1 MTTHVRFEQLAAA
14 AIDFDLTR
22 AEREQLNEHLAGCPA
37 CRATAGAYRR
47 DAHAMR
53 EIAFVPA
60 PAAVRAAVLGA
71 ATRSAPRVVAPWRLV
86 AAAALLAAALVG
98 ALVAVG
104 AWNARPTLVQTVPA
118 PSPRGVSTPVPTLDA
133 ALPSPAP
140 SSPVVAAQVGATC
153 DGSLAAIAA
162 PTVQAQVDGVHL
174 LVENTSGQ
182 PLDFGIEDGTG
193 LALQGNSVP
202 GASGAY
208 TYDLAPGT
216 YRFACNTSIV
226 PFTVVDPGAHYVS
239 PQLSCATPGS
249 GTTGTTDFAPG
260 ARGPAGPVLDVVR
273 QQLRGIEPSD
283 VVELAGYLPANSDRL
298 VRVVRDGQVI
308 AVVGATADG
317 HDGWLIGAPRACP
330 DSGITKRKGS

>member
-193 LALQGNSVP
+193 LALQGDSCRARAAPTRTIWHPARTGSPAIRRSCRSRSSILVRTTSRPNCRVRRRGRARPAPLTSRP
-202 GASGAY
+202 ALAGRPARSSMLSASSSAVSSRRMSSSS
-208 TYDLAPGT
+208 LATCPPIRTG
-216 YRFACNTSIV
+216 SS
-226 PFTVVDPGAHYVS
+226 GS
-239 PQLSCATPGS
+239 S
-249 GTTGTTDFAPG
+249 GTGRSSPSWGPRRMDTT
-260 ARGPAGPVLDVVR
+260 AG
-273 QQLRGIEPSD
+273 
-283 VVELAGYLPANSDRL
+283 
-298 VRVVRDGQVI
+298 
-308 AVVGATADG
+308 
-317 HDGWLIGAPRACP
+317 
-330 DSGITKRKGS
+330 